1 MVKDQTCYGIFLLVT
16 FPNLNSFL
24 PFYVGHFG
32 FWVVLRKA
40 PNRRIAFLFHFVFWA
55 KMVFRWECLQTDNHS
70 ERTIKFDIGQHS
82 QFLRCFQCDAI
93 WRVCFPKQGVG
104 RSLGTVHQVKWWP
117 PSLLF
122 FLFKNIFVQIFNF
135 TNNGFPFFFEKNSIT
150 VLAMLA
156 VFCIFKSNSIH
167 FLIVIQTAINLRTIY
182 PTPWSI
188 SSVFV
193 SGQNYISK

>member
-55 KMVFRWECLQTDNHS
+55 KMVFIWECLQTDNHS

-82 QFLRCFQCDAI
+82 QFLQWF
-93 WRVCFPKQGVG
+93 G
-104 RSLGTVHQVKWWP
+104 L
-117 PSLLF
+117 
-122 FLFKNIFVQIFNF
+122 N
-135 TNNGFPFFFEKNSIT
+135 
-150 VLAMLA
+150 
-156 VFCIFKSNSIH
+156 
-167 FLIVIQTAINLRTIY
+167 INLRLEIIFDIIKPNFLFYFWHLWIVKCLLFQPGFGWDLTG
-182 PTPWSI
+182 TFMCLWSQI
-188 SSVFV
+188 FTTFV
-193 SGQNYISK
+193 DLSQFTFLTSQGNCSIPPQRDT